1 MLKVRTETGPCTPF
15 SCVPRIAGKVAQG
28 YQKTHGAGA
37 IPEEKAP
44 PCWSLADFGGPYGHA
59 NLPCQSSFLSSP
71 LSSSP
76 YLAKTV
82 AFPISRPPS
91 NRWVSNASF
100 SALAAWAVSLASTP
114 LNTIRSAPTFAPSGA
129 PSLSNEMRCSVPATL
144 AVRTARSRSITKR
157 FTTTP
162 SESALKESPPECTIR
177 PPSGS
182 LSTLPP
188 TIGKAK
194 YGRLAVGPSA
204 APVASTLTP
213 ASESAAAVSL
223 SIFSQVFPLSST
235 GLPLWRSA
243 LWAAV
248 GQSANTTSASA
259 AIALVSVTSSA
270 GALVPERPAGE
281 PNSLLVMVLM
291 VMGVPPSSMVGRH
304 DGHACCSYL
313 RVSLGV
319 NLFRP
324 PLGWLLS

>member
-91 NRWVSNASF
+91 NRSVSNASF

-157 FTTTP
+157 FTTTL

-188 TIGKAK
+188 TMGKAK

-213 ASESAAAVSL
+213 ASERAAAVPL
-223 SIFSQVFPLSST
+223 SSFSQVLPLNARA
-235 GLPLWRSA
+235 LPLWRSE

-248 GQSANTTSASA
+248 AESASTTSATIALANVTSA
-259 AIALVSVTSSA
+259 AALM
-270 GALVPERPAGE
+270 PERSGE
-281 PNSLLVMVLM
+281 PKKLLVMVFM
-291 VMGVPPSSMVGRH
+291 VMGVPPFSMVGRH
-304 DGHACCSYL
+304 ETAALATHILGD
-313 RVSLGV
+313 SLT
-319 NLFRP
+319 
-324 PLGWLLS
+324 